1 VRHSKTRARSCLS
14 GEAVSRRKRPAI
26 GQKRPSLG
34 AARTESRKEKEKEQQ
49 SRKQLCRVA
58 EVVVR
63 EVIVGHEQTSEAHHE
78 PTIGEKRPALEG
90 LEKQLLATGR
100 KRKSHKS

>member
-1 VRHSKTRARSCLS
+1 
-14 GEAVSRRKRPAI
+14 
-26 GQKRPSLG
+26 
-34 AARTESRKEKEKEQQ
+34 
-49 SRKQLCRVA
+49 
-58 EVVVR
+58 VR

-90 LEKQLLATGR
+90 LEEQLLATGR